1 MMAQPAKRNRMVLQQ
16 HRQKN
21 KPNSLTMVQSQEQNN
36 WVNNGTNTRINQ
48 MVEQWQNHIQQIV

>member
-21 KPNSLTMVQSQEQNN
+21 KPNSLTMIQSQENKIIGLTMAQ
-36 WVNNGTNTRINQ
+36 TQ
-48 MVEQWQNHIQQIV
+48 E